1 LISIIVPILNEAS
14 NIKTCIEKIKKLEG
28 EKEIIFVDGGSKDNP
43 EKIIGNNA
51 KYFSETAG
59 RAKQM
64 NKGAFF
70 SEGEVLL
77 FLHCDTTLPPNAIQ
91 EIQNATKDN
100 KIIGGGFLH
109 SFDKKNIFCGIISLS
124 ANIRTFTSHI
134 FFGDQAIF
142 IRKSIFDKM
151 DGYRDLPLF
160 EDWDFSSRMKKH
172 GKTKIIKNKIST
184 SSRRIEYW
192 GKIKTLYIWWGLS
205 FLYLIG
211 FSEEKLSKFYKNIR

>member
-1 LISIIVPILNEAS
+1 ME
-14 NIKTCIEKIKKLEG
+14 
-28 EKEIIFVDGGSKDNP
+28 
-43 EKIIGNNA
+43 
-51 KYFSETAG
+51 
-59 RAKQM
+59 
-64 NKGAFF
+64 AFF
-70 SEGEVLL
+70 IVL
-77 FLHCDTTLPPNAIQ
+77 T
-91 EIQNATKDN
+91 
-100 KIIGGGFLH
+100 
-109 SFDKKNIFCGIISLS
+109 KKNIFCGIISLS

-211 FSEEKLSKFYKNIR
+211 FSEEKLSKFYKDIR

>member
-1 LISIIVPILNEAS
+1 MWSSLNS
-14 NIKTCIEKIKKLEG
+14 LELYC
-28 EKEIIFVDGGSKDNP
+28 F
-43 EKIIGNNA
+43 
-51 KYFSETAG
+51 
-59 RAKQM
+59 
-64 NKGAFF
+64 
-70 SEGEVLL
+70 
-77 FLHCDTTLPPNAIQ
+77 
-91 EIQNATKDN
+91 
-100 KIIGGGFLH
+100 
-109 SFDKKNIFCGIISLS
+109 
-124 ANIRTFTSHI
+124 FTSHI

-211 FSEEKLSKFYKNIR
+211 FSEEKLSKFYKDIR